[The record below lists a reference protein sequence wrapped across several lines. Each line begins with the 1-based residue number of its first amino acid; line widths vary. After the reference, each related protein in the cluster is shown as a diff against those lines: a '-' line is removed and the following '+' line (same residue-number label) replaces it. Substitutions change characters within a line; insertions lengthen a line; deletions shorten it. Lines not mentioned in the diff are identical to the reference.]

1 VIVDSIGPRATS
13 TVGKLSWAQLAG
25 ALRAAKMFVGVDTA
39 AMHLAAACQCPTV
52 ALFGSS
58 REWAWHPW
66 AVRHQILGPTEA
78 DWQAAQTAR
87 DTGQVKQEI
96 RKLIFKVSV
105 KETLAAC
112 RAMLECQSGLRP
124 ST

>member
-1 VIVDSIGPRATS
+1 
-13 TVGKLSWAQLAG
+13 
-25 ALRAAKMFVGVDTA
+25 
-39 AMHLAAACQCPTV
+39 MHLAAACQCPTV

-58 REWAWHPW
+58 RDWAWHPW

-78 DWQAAQTAR
+78 DWQAVR
-87 DTGQVKQEI
+87 DSGQVKQEI

-112 RAMLECQSGLRP
+112 QAMLAR
-124 ST
+124 